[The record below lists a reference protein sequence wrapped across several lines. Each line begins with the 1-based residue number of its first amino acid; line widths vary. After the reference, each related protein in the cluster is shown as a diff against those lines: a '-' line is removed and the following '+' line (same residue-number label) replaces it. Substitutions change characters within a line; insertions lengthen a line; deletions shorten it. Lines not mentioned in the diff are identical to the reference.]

1 MKRLSN
7 VTAGATATRLPSL
20 TATVRLGTELLDAA
34 GPELDALADACGAP
48 SMARAG
54 WLHATV
60 GPVPTRAWSVEVR
73 DDRGALRAAAVLVDE
88 QQADRDVVRLAGSS
102 TGHTSALLADDAAAA
117 SLLGHAFWDALR
129 ERGRP
134 TWAIL
139 GPVRVADPVL
149 AAFTAAVPGA
159 DLVSASPVPVVRRGA
174 AASAAEYLTPS
185 MQRTLRKAA
194 NRARTDGCAV
204 DIRFT
209 RDPHEI
215 AALLPDLER
224 LHRERD
230 HEHGRRSELDDDVDL
245 RVWRARLTALAAQG
259 RLEVATSH
267 IDSVL
272 AAQVVGL
279 VDSATYRVL
288 EGVLATKLSRYSPGR
303 VLETAVLQRVLD
315 DPTLDTLDWV
325 TSVASEALLTY
336 NDATP
341 VCLCVVSVGAS

>member
-1 MKRLSN
+1 
-7 VTAGATATRLPSL
+7 
-20 TATVRLGTELLDAA
+20 
-34 GPELDALADACGAP
+34 
-48 SMARAG
+48 MARAG
-54 WLHATV
+54 WLRATV
-60 GPVPTRAWSVEVR
+60 GQVPTRAWSVEVR
-73 DDRGALRAAAVLVDE
+73 DDGGALRAAAVLLDE
-88 QQADRDVVRLAGSS
+88 QQTDRDVVRLAGSS
-102 TGHTSALLADDAAAA
+102 TGHSSAILAADAAAA

-129 ERGRP
+129 QRGRP

-139 GPVRVADPVL
+139 GPVPVADPAL
-149 AAFTAAVPGA
+149 AAFITAVPGA
-159 DLVSASPVPVVRRGA
+159 DLVSASPVPVVRRGVA
-174 AASAAEYLTPS
+174 TSATDYLTPS

-194 NRARTDGCAV
+194 NRTRTDGCTV

-209 RDPHEI
+209 RDAREI

-230 HEHGRRSELDDDVDL
+230 HEHGRRSELDDDADL
-245 RVWRARLTALAAQG
+245 QVWRDRLTALAAQG

-267 IDSVL
+267 IDGVL

-279 VDSATYRVL
+279 VDGTTYRVL

-315 DPTLDTLDWV
+315 DPSLGTLDWV
-325 TSVASEALLTY
+325 TSVASEALLTF